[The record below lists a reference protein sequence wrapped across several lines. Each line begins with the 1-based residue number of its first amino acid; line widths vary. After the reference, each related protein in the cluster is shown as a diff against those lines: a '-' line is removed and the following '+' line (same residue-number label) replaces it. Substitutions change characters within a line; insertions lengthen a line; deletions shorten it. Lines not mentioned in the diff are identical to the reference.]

1 MTFFRDLFAD
11 LVNKRLLPVAIAL
24 LVAAVAVPVLLSS
37 GEPASDPAATRA
49 AQEQAAKAAADAS
62 AAQPIVAVQATG
74 TTNRKLTGLSRKDPF
89 KQQHV
94 PKVATTPTDST
105 SGSTTPSSGDTGS
118 SGGSGHAGGSG
129 GSGGSGDT
137 GGGSAPK
144 TYTTYKVD
152 VTFGEAGATKSRKD
166 VPRLSPLPNSSD
178 PIVIFLGVSRTDKQT
193 RAVFLVTSDAVATG
207 DGACK
212 PKDDACTYVYLAENE
227 TQYFDVQTG
236 TAGLAQ
242 YELTVKDIKV
252 SHTTSQSA
260 ALKRYARESR
270 AGREILRAEA
280 GRTRA
285 LRYDRTRGVI
295 TARVA
300 KQK

>member
-11 LVNKRLLPVAIAL
+11 LVNKRLLPVAIGL
-24 LVAAVAVPVLLSS
+24 LVAAIAVPVLLSS

-49 AQEQAAKAAADAS
+49 AQEQAAQAAADAS
-62 AAQPIVAVQATG
+62 AAQPIVAVQASNATA
-74 TTNRKLTGLSRKDPF
+74 NRKLTGLSRKDPF

-94 PKVATTPTDST
+94 PKAATTPTDST
-105 SGSTTPSSGDTGS
+105 SGSTAPSSGGDTGS
-118 SGGSGHAGGSG
+118 SGGTGNSG
-129 GSGGSGDT
+129 GTGGSGDS
-137 GGGSAPK
+137 GGGSAPT

-152 VTFGEAGATKSRKD
+152 VSFGEAGATKSRKD

-178 PIVIFLGVSRTDKQT
+178 PIVIFLGVSRSDKQT

-212 PKDDACTYVYLAENE
+212 PKDDDCTYVYLAENE
-227 TQYFDVQTG
+227 TEYFDVQAG

-242 YELTVKDIKV
+242 YELSIKDIKV
-252 SHTTSQSA
+252 SHTTSKSA
-260 ALKRYARESR
+260 ALARYARESR